1 MVNADSGFRIPANV
15 KTAFNGNNP
24 VNSFAKFS
32 TSEVWL
38 KFFEKHLMLITQ
50 VILLTKNIFN
60 YFVFFLV
67 GDDISKF
74 FKKIVV
80 KQSKFTFLKPYF

>member
-1 MVNADSGFRIPANV
+1 
-15 KTAFNGNNP
+15 
-24 VNSFAKFS
+24 
-32 TSEVWL
+32 
-38 KFFEKHLMLITQ
+38 MLITQ